1 MTRILHILT
10 VCVTLAGLAAA
21 SMPGPG
27 SPSTI
32 RPGRPPDPLGAW
44 IEPALRMM
52 DSAPG
57 GLRKIPSTTLQP
69 AEDICK

>member
-1 MTRILHILT
+1 MTRMLQVLT
-10 VCVTLAGLAAA
+10 VAATLAVAAAA
-21 SMPGPG
+21 STPGPG
-27 SPSTI
+27 SPSGI

-44 IEPALRMM
+44 IEPALLMT

-57 GLRKIPSTTLQP
+57 GLREIPSMTLHP